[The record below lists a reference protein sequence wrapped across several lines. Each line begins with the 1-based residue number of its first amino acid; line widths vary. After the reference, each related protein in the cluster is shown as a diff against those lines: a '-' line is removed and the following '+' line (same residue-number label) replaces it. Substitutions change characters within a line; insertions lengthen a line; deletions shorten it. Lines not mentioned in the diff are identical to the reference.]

1 MDTTTTGPGRYA
13 IHLVIAAVIAFPLG
27 FLFFALG
34 LGLAM
39 SGALVAAPLA
49 LVVPWLAFWGLDAVL
64 VRRRRSWARALGVTV
79 VFMLGAVIGAT
90 ARQSTGGDATV
101 PLLVGSVVGA
111 VLGVVLSRLPMQLTG
126 ESDTDRALDIART
139 DEASAADAAAEVPE
153 DTLPRP

>member
-1 MDTTTTGPGRYA
+1 MDTTTTGRGRFA
-13 IHLVIAAVIAFPLG
+13 LHLVIAAVIAFPLG

-34 LGLAM
+34 IGLAM
-39 SGALVAAPLA
+39 SGALAAAPLA
-49 LVVPWLAFWGLDAVL
+49 LVAPWLAFWGLDAVL
-64 VRRRRSWARALGVTV
+64 VRRRRSWLRALGVTV

-111 VLGVVLSRLPMQLTG
+111 VLGVVLSRLPMQLAG
-126 ESDTDRALDIART
+126 ESDTDAT
-139 DEASAADAAAEVPE
+139 VGASRAADVPE